1 MRVFYLSA
9 ITIFLLD
16 RISKYLVLKAE
27 YQLVEVLPFFNL
39 VKVWNKGIAFGLLRN
54 SPNLFDLLLLLLTP
68 LILGMLFYIARK
80 SAQRDKIFL
89 GMVFGGG
96 LSNWIDRISFGAV
109 LDFLDLHL
117 GGLHWPAFNIADLG
131 ITIGL
136 LLFLTKHVLKDFR
149 K

>member
-39 VKVWNKGIAFGLLRN
+39 VKVWNQGIAFGLFRN

-68 LILGMLFYIARK
+68 LILGILFYIARK
-80 SAQRDKIFL
+80 SAQREKIFL

-136 LLFLTKHVLKDFR
+136 IFFLTKHVIKDFR